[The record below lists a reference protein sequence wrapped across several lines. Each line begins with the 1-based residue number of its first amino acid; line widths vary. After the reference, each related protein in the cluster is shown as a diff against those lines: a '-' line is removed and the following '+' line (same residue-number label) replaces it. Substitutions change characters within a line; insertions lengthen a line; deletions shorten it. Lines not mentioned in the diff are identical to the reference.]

1 MMNPLLIKFLKTFLN
16 IFGTNNKIDH
26 VTRNKNSAAHK
37 NFGNNDRP
45 IKFSVTHT

>member
-37 NFGNNDRP
+37 NFGNNDKP